1 MNHSL
6 DWSSGIAPFT
16 FDSPSS
22 HADVSE
28 GFQETA
34 WCVCWGSSP
43 WQLRNSNLSHHYT
56 EVAKSFTLLFW
67 GFPPSFSSS
76 HPLQVSWRENFLIWG
91 LSIMSLQLHKTAR
104 SLLVSPSTRSSF
116 FIRQRVDFQL
126 LLISRKWV
134 NQFPLGQVT
143 AEGQLTASWVFPL
156 KFHYFLSFSLQ
167 QLCDAFK
174 QTMFIF
180 YIDFLGSWQNHWSNV
195 SNSILLRSIMS
206 VLEVV
211 FSIYIILSAFT
222 EKFWGYIV
230 CSIARNGRPK
240 CTFFLIISMFSI
252 KAHWLCRMYIF
263 NSNKKYIM

>member
-1 MNHSL
+1 MLMSL
-6 DWSSGIAPFT
+6 KAFRRQLDVCAGALPPGSSGTPIYLIITLRLPKALLYY
-16 FDSPSS
+16 
-22 HADVSE
+22 SE
-28 GFQETA
+28 DFRPA
-34 WCVCWGSSP
+34 S
-43 WQLRNSNLSHHYT
+43 L
-56 EVAKSFTLLFW
+56 
-67 GFPPSFSSS
+67 PPI
-76 HPLQVSWRENFLIWG
+76 LYRCLERENFLIWG